1 VAGLRYRK
9 GTKEFAAS
17 FVFFLRP
24 LHEIE
29 VAYLIECTDPGDK
42 FWMLGNGVGMMT
54 QQKFNK
60 IAAAK
65 YINHIKSK
73 IIFIFILLFCNY

>member
-1 VAGLRYRK
+1 
-9 GTKEFAAS
+9 
-17 FVFFLRP
+17 
-24 LHEIE
+24 
-29 VAYLIECTDPGDK
+29 
-42 FWMLGNGVGMMT
+42 MLGNGVGMMT